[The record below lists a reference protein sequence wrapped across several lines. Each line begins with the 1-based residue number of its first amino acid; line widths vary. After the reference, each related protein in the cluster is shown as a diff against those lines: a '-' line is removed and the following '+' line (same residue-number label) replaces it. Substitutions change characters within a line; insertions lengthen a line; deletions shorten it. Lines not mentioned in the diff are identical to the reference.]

1 MASCIWVGMHE
12 LSGPLSGTVSR
23 EAPDRPAEVDRPA
36 TLDLTVDSRQLV
48 TTFDEL
54 YRRTFASMV
63 RLAYVLVDTDEQAEE
78 VVQDA
83 FAALYV
89 RWHKVADPEAYLRTS
104 VLNGARAVLRR
115 RRVLRRRAHE
125 LHVVDDSLGDT
136 DSVQSDQVVDIVRR
150 LPARQRAVV
159 VLRYE
164 MQLSEAEIAH
174 TLGIPVGT
182 VKSTL
187 HRALARLRQEV
198 KP

>member
-1 MASCIWVGMHE
+1 VVSCIWMGMYE
-12 LSGPLSGTVSR
+12 LSGPLSDAVSP
-23 EAPDRPAEVDRPA
+23 ETVDRPER
-36 TLDLTVDSRQLV
+36 VDRAESFDRPVESQRLV

-54 YRRTFASMV
+54 YRRTFAPMV

-89 RWHKVADPEAYLRTS
+89 RWHKVTDPEAYLRTS

-125 LHVVDDSLGDT
+125 LHVVDAEEDAGATRSG
-136 DSVQSDQVVDIVRR
+136 QIVDIVRR

-174 TLGIPVGT
+174 TLDIPVGT
-182 VKSTL
+182 VKSNL

-198 KP
+198 TP

>member
-1 MASCIWVGMHE
+1 
-12 LSGPLSGTVSR
+12 
-23 EAPDRPAEVDRPA
+23 
-36 TLDLTVDSRQLV
+36 
-48 TTFDEL
+48 
-54 YRRTFASMV
+54 
-63 RLAYVLVDTDEQAEE
+63 VLVDTDEQAEE

-89 RWHKVADPEAYLRTS
+89 RWHKVADREAYLRTS
-104 VLNGARAVLRR
+104 VLNGARGVLRR

-125 LHVVDDSLGDT
+125 LHVVDDSLSDT
-136 DSVQSDQVVDIVRR
+136 DSAQSDQVVDIVRR

-182 VKSTL
+182 VKSNL

>member
-1 MASCIWVGMHE
+1 MHE
-12 LSGPLSGTVSR
+12 LSGPLSDTGSR
-23 EAPDRPAEVDRPA
+23 EMFEWPA
-36 TLDLTVDSRQLV
+36 TDDRTIGSQHLV

-54 YRRTFASMV
+54 YRRTFAPMV

-89 RWHKVADPEAYLRTS
+89 RWHKVTDPEAYLRTS
-104 VLNGARAVLRR
+104 VLNGARGVLRR
-115 RRVLRRRAHE
+115 RRVSRRRQHE
-125 LHVVDDSLGDT
+125 LSVVDPET
-136 DSVQSDQVVDIVRR
+136 DPGSADAGQIVDLVRQ

-182 VKSTL
+182 VKSNL